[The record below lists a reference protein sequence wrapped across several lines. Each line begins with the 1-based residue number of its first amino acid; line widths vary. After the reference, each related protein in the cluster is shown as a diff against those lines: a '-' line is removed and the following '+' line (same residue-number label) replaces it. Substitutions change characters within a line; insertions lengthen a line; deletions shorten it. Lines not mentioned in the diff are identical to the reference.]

1 MKNRRAL
8 ALMAGLTL
16 IAGNFAMAYP
26 KPSISPISWELR
38 FDHAQPRRIVVEVP
52 GQPSAKA
59 YWYMTYTVTNNSDH
73 DVTFLPTFEWVTKE
87 GKVIQSDKN
96 IPNVVFEKIKAATGN
111 KLLENAVKIE
121 GTLRQGE
128 DQAKDGVAI
137 WEEPAPRLG
146 SFTIFV
152 TGLSGEST
160 QLTDDSGK
168 PITGP
173 DGKPILLFKTLELDY
188 KLAGDELY
196 PGNDLLEKVGQ
207 AWVMR

>member
-1 MKNRRAL
+1 
-8 ALMAGLTL
+8 MAGLTL

-96 IPNVVFEKIKAATGN
+96 IPNVVFEKIKAP
-111 KLLENAVKIE
+111 LL
-121 GTLRQGE
+121 
-128 DQAKDGVAI
+128 AI
-137 WEEPAPRLG
+137 NSADDLIDPPELG
-146 SFTIFV
+146 ILEKEIKRV
-152 TGLSGEST
+152 PHGRALIIPLSEKTRGHQSHRF
-160 QLTDDSGK
+160 
-168 PITGP
+168 
-173 DGKPILLFKTLELDY
+173 PILWKEEMARFLGET
-188 KLAGDELY
+188 A
-196 PGNDLLEKVGQ
+196 
-207 AWVMR
+207 R